1 METVADQVF
10 SWKCITLR
18 NIPEAIYWV
27 VEDPTGHFE
36 KISYFIWDNKN
47 PNLWSYWK
55 EGGLLGLHFTFL
67 HKYVSCIE
75 ELKDLI
81 YAKNLS

>member
-18 NIPEAIYWV
+18 DIPEAIYWV

-36 KISYFIWDNKN
+36 KISVTLSEIIK
-47 PNLWSYWK
+47 
-55 EGGLLGLHFTFL
+55 
-67 HKYVSCIE
+67 I
-75 ELKDLI
+75 LI
-81 YAKNLS
+81 CEVIDRKVAC